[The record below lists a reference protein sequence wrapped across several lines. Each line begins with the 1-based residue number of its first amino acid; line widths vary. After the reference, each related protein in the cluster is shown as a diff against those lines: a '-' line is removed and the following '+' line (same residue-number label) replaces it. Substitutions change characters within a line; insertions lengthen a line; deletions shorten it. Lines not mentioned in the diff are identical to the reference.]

1 MTDLQTWCA
10 ERTAIAKAAS
20 RGPWTV
26 DRDENPFDGGHGYC
40 HVDGWTDY
48 GEDYMDLKL
57 EDAQHIAGMDPTTV
71 RLVMAVVS
79 AGDMVSHYWHVAPA
93 SPETGDAFDASLEML
108 KRDLAA
114 LRAHVG
120 REGGDDDTT

>member
-10 ERTAIAKAAS
+10 ERTAIAEAAAGETGE
-20 RGPWTV
+20 RWLAEHTV
-26 DRDENPFDGGHGYC
+26 VIAPIGVFDADIVC
-40 HVDGWTDY
+40 HDAGLDT
-48 GEDYMDLKL
+48 
-57 EDAQHIAGMDPTTV
+57 AQHIAGMDPTTV